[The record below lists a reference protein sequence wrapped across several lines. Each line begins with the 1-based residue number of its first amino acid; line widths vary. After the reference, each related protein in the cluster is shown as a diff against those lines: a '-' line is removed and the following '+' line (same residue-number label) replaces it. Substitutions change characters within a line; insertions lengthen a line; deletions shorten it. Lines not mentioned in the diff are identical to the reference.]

1 MVNSKIE
8 DIFPSKTG
16 HILPA
21 ENSLILQEVIKLQR
35 YAEENEMLINSKKT
49 KLMLF
54 SESTT
59 VDIQPEIFV
68 NGTETE
74 MVDETKLLGVVLTN
88 DLKWKKNTDYNR
100 DLLAEL

>member
-1 MVNSKIE
+1 MTIAEAIDIQKQVKINPE
-8 DIFPSKTG
+8 NPTLPVPYHLRTG

-21 ENSLILQEVIKLQR
+21 ENSLIHQEVIKLER

-59 VDIQPEIFV
+59 VDIQPEIYV
-68 NGTETE
+68 NDIEIE
-74 MVDETKLLGVVLTN
+74 MVDKTKLL
-88 DLKWKKNTDYNR
+88 
-100 DLLAEL
+100 